1 MVAVEDWYRF
11 SVLGPFSTGSLW
23 AEIPM
28 KKYILTNQMK
38 NEYFQ
43 ENEKKIIEITREMI
57 LFDDPNEII
66 ERKSKTEGKWLQ
78 LEGRRRMRN
87 TRKMTL
93 FDDESTKMIIIFIYE
108 GYGVKNRAWILSK
121 LRG

>member
-1 MVAVEDWYRF
+1 
-11 SVLGPFSTGSLW
+11 
-23 AEIPM
+23 M
-28 KKYILTNQMK
+28 KKRASKSQGK
-38 NEYFQ
+38 WYF
-43 ENEKKIIEITREMI
+43 
-57 LFDDPNEII
+57 FDDPNEII

-78 LEGRRRMRN
+78 IEDKTRIRN

-121 LRG
+121 SRG

>member
-1 MVAVEDWYRF
+1 
-11 SVLGPFSTGSLW
+11 
-23 AEIPM
+23 M
-28 KKYILTNQMK
+28 KKYILTNQRK

-43 ENEKKIIEITREMI
+43 ENEKKSIEITREMI

-78 LEGRRRMRN
+78 IEDKTRIRN

>member
-1 MVAVEDWYRF
+1 MV
-11 SVLGPFSTGSLW
+11 
-23 AEIPM
+23 
-28 KKYILTNQMK
+28 
-38 NEYFQ
+38 
-43 ENEKKIIEITREMI
+43 

-78 LEGRRRMRN
+78 IEDKTRIKN
-87 TRKMTL
+87 TRKMTF

-108 GYGVKNRAWILSK
+108 GYGVKNKEWILSK